1 MSNEQ
6 ATDPALA
13 LNNKYKLHSRIARK
27 IIFIAALASILY
39 SVFVV
44 TLVNRLEVLMVTTLL
59 GHEVSEMV
67 IELQNDPNVS
77 MPKSASIQAYRLSE
91 EATYP
96 IPQYLKDLDYD
107 GYVKVTDEGRSH
119 HATVVDLFNERIY
132 ISFDTTDINTTLSLL
147 LIILIGGGVIFVI
160 LLFITWF
167 WLIKKF
173 LVPVSNL
180 AEEVAKLDPNQRN
193 IRIEEGYKDYEVGVI
208 AHSFDQF
215 LIRMDEYVE
224 REQSFSAAISHEL
237 RTPVSVITTAL
248 DLLELDK
255 VTEHQQ
261 GVINRIRSSASYMHK
276 MIESLLFF
284 ARNADEKFVPT
295 SNEVSLRAV
304 FEETLSQY
312 KDQARIKGL
321 ELTLTVEFD
330 TKLRIVENHIQII
343 LGNLIQNA
351 INNTTAGSIKVLL
364 QRERFCVMDTGHG
377 IGSNEIDLVVE
388 RCYHGPDSNGC
399 GLGLYLVMKVCKVHG
414 LDLKIDSKLGQGSS
428 FCVTFP
434 GHFIGAIN

>member
-1 MSNEQ
+1 MG
-6 ATDPALA
+6 A
-13 LNNKYKLHSRIARK
+13 KYKLHSRITRK
-27 IIFIAALASILY
+27 ILYIAAIASILY

-44 TLVNRLEVLMVTTLL
+44 ALVNRLEVLMVTTLL

-67 IELQNDPNVS
+67 VELQHDPNIQ

-91 EATYP
+91 EGIYP
-96 IPQYLKDLDYD
+96 IPQYLKELDYD
-107 GYVKVTDEGRSH
+107 GYVKVKSGDRSH
-119 HATVVDLFNERIY
+119 HATVVDLFDDRIY
-132 ISFDTTDINTTLSLL
+132 ISFDTTDINMTLALL
-147 LIILIGGGVIFVI
+147 QIILIGGGMIFVP
-160 LLFITWF
+160 LLFATWF
-167 WLIKKF
+167 WLTKKF

-180 AEEVAKLDPNQRN
+180 AEEVASLDPNERN

-237 RTPVSVITTAL
+237 RTPVSVIATAL
-248 DLLELDK
+248 DLLELDA
-255 VTEHQQ
+255 VTEQQQ
-261 GVINRIRSSASYMHK
+261 GVINRIRSSTNYMHK

-284 ARNADEKFVPT
+284 ARNSDQKFEST
-295 SNEVSLRAV
+295 LNEISLRKV

-312 KDQARIKGL
+312 KDQARIKKLDLRL
-321 ELTLTVEFD
+321 EVGFD
-330 TKLRIVENHIQII
+330 KKLRIVENHIQII

-351 INNTTAGSIKVLL
+351 INNTTAGSIKVVLE
-364 QRERFCVMDTGHG
+364 QDKFCVIDTGHG

-399 GLGLYLVMKVCKVHG
+399 GLGLYLVMKVCKAHG
-414 LDLKIDSKLGQGSS
+414 LDLKIDSQLGLGSR
-428 FCVTFP
+428 FCVIFP
-434 GHFIGAIN
+434 QDLIEP